1 MAREGRL
8 EDAQTRSAGYG
19 PLAGVDGLVAHN
31 TARWA
36 QAPKRTYPVWTGP
49 EHRSGRPEKGW
60 RGGMSMVLELFLF
73 YAALFCLVVSAMI
86 FVWGIL
92 GRRRLQA
99 WASGLSVGAWS
110 VVAFM
115 LWRGPW

>member
-1 MAREGRL
+1 
-8 EDAQTRSAGYG
+8 
-19 PLAGVDGLVAHN
+19 
-31 TARWA
+31 
-36 QAPKRTYPVWTGP
+36 
-49 EHRSGRPEKGW
+49 
-60 RGGMSMVLELFLF
+60 MSMVLELFLF
-73 YAALFCLVVSAMI
+73 YAALFCLVVSGMI

-110 VVAFM
+110 VVAVV

>member
-1 MAREGRL
+1 
-8 EDAQTRSAGYG
+8 
-19 PLAGVDGLVAHN
+19 
-31 TARWA
+31 
-36 QAPKRTYPVWTGP
+36 
-49 EHRSGRPEKGW
+49 
-60 RGGMSMVLELFLF
+60 MVLELFLF
-73 YAALFCLVVSAMI
+73 YAALFCLVVSGMI

-110 VVAFM
+110 VVAVV